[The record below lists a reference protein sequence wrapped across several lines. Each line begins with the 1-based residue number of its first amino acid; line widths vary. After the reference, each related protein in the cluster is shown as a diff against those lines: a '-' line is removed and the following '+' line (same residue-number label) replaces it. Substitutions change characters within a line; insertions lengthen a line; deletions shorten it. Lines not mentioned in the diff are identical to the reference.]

1 MAASPFLLLARIG
14 FRQWPSDLSL
24 IRIMQLQSHSPVAVA
39 VGILLRPDGRFLMNS
54 RPAGKPCA
62 GSWEFPGGKME
73 PGEGVADTLRREL
86 REELAVEI
94 GTMDDDC
101 RQIQVVEHAYPHA
114 LVQLHACVVRRWH
127 GEPRAVEGQQLSWQ
141 SIWDDTTSVSPVLPG
156 TVPVIATLRS
166 IRETLCVRRVPTP
179 PSEFHERSSSAV
191 GTADENRA

>member
-1 MAASPFLLLARIG
+1 
-14 FRQWPSDLSL
+14 
-24 IRIMQLQSHSPVAVA
+24 MQLQSHSPVAVA

-101 RQIQVVEHAYPHA
+101 RQIQVVEHTYPHA
-114 LVQLHACVVRRWH
+114 FVRLHVCVVSRWH
-127 GEPRAVEGQQLSWQ
+127 GEPRAVEGQQFSWQ

-166 IRETLCVRRVPTP
+166 LRETLGVRPATTTLSVEDDR
-179 PSEFHERSSSAV
+179 F
-191 GTADENRA
+191 

>member
-1 MAASPFLLLARIG
+1 
-14 FRQWPSDLSL
+14 
-24 IRIMQLQSHSPVAVA
+24 MQLQSHSPVAVA

-73 PGEGVADTLRREL
+73 PGEGVADALRREL

-101 RQIQVVEHAYPHA
+101 RQIQVVEHTYPHA
-114 LVQLHACVVRRWH
+114 LVRLHVCVVSRWH
-127 GEPRAVEGQQLSWQ
+127 GEPRAVEGQQFSWQ
-141 SIWDDTTSVSPVLPG
+141 SIWDNTTSVSPVLPG

-166 IRETLCVRRVPTP
+166 LRETLGVRPATTTLSVEDDR
-179 PSEFHERSSSAV
+179 F
-191 GTADENRA
+191 